1 MKPFFRTFQALLLV
15 LVLAETASG
24 VMPPDHYAEMS
35 ERSKIKAT
43 ALVLSVE
50 ILETTKEHTMKR
62 VSFFLRHPFSDG
74 VPDHFSGICFSV
86 DWPWQSPMAGGTIYF
101 YPETGDKVYVTVASN
116 GGGITSYTYLNEG
129 LESLFVDNPDKI
141 RYGMGNAWLDL

>member
-1 MKPFFRTFQALLLV
+1 MKPFFRTFQTLLLV

-74 VPDHFSGICFSV
+74 VPDHFSGICFPLTGPGRALWREAPSTFILKLETKYTLR
-86 DWPWQSPMAGGTIYF
+86 WHPMA
-101 YPETGDKVYVTVASN
+101 E
-116 GGGITSYTYLNEG
+116 E
-129 LESLFVDNPDKI
+129 
-141 RYGMGNAWLDL
+141 